1 MVYIVSPHPLICV
14 LKQKQVSEDN
24 TVSTH
29 TYSLAHLAPSLLQ
42 KDPPLSHLAGCQ
54 MHGTPV
60 NLQPSTDHPPTRSH
74 QRTEPW
80 NSLLPN
86 FHASPVLKN

>member
-1 MVYIVSPHPLICV
+1 MVYVVSPHPLICV

-42 KDPPLSHLAGCQ
+42 KDPPLSRLAGCQ

-60 NLQPSTDHPPTRSH
+60 NLQPSTDHTPYTFPP
-74 QRTEPW
+74 E
-80 NSLLPN
+80 N
-86 FHASPVLKN
+86 